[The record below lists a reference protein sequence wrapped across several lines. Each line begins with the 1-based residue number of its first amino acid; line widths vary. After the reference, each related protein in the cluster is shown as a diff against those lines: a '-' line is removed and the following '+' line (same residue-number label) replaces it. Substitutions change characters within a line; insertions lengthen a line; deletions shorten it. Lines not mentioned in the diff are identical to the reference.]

1 MDKLLRVIQKINKNQ
16 MGAIDSCDYVI
27 GTVVGINPLKVQISD
42 RIILEED
49 MLLLTETVVEKKLN
63 LKHTHPSVGTAL
75 ETIIVI
81 QEAIK
86 IGDKLHLLKVSG
98 GQLFI
103 VLSKLRDKK
112 SVVITKDNQWNWT

>member
-75 ETIIVI
+75 ETII
-81 QEAIK
+81 
-86 IGDKLHLLKVSG
+86 
-98 GQLFI
+98 I